1 MSQIIHKSAWQ
12 DVPLST
18 FFYGNVTDYLRT
30 KKSFGSDKVAYIDAE
45 TDEGITYKQLWKL
58 ANGISAVLYH
68 YYGIGHSRAPVA
80 SDHTLGDVVML
91 HAPNSRFFPSLHY
104 GMLDMGCTVTS
115 ASVSYDVADLAH
127 QLRVTDASL
136 VLCYQDKENNVRQA
150 IKEAQKD
157 AAFPG
162 ITHPVRILLIENLLT
177 MACNIS
183 DEKIDQAMSRKF
195 AYSPQECI
203 KRIAYLSMS
212 SGTTGGIPKAVRLT
226 HFNMS
231 SCDTLGTLSTPSFS
245 TGDDIRVAAIVP
257 MTHQYGLTK
266 FIFNMCSS
274 HATTIVH
281 RQFDLVKL
289 LESQKK
295 YKLNRLMLV
304 PPVIV
309 KMAKDPA
316 VEPYIAS
323 LYEHVDF
330 ITTGAAPLPGSAVT
344 NLLTR
349 ITGNPQGI
357 RQSQSDKRPPLTISQ
372 GYGLTETSPLCAVF
386 DPLDPDVDFRSAG
399 KATSHVE
406 IRIVSEDGVDQPKLA
421 LDDLSHLD
429 GMLKRDD
436 PLPVGEVLIRGP
448 MIMDG
453 YHKNRQSSEES
464 FDRSQEDP
472 KTLIHWQDK
481 WLKTGDIGMVDQ
493 KGRLMIVDRNKEMIK
508 SMSKQVA
515 PAELE
520 SLLLN
525 HDQVIDC
532 AVIGVN
538 SDAKATESARA
549 FLVLK
554 DPSYDAVKIKAWL
567 DGQVPSYK
575 RLYGGVVV
583 LKNEQIPKNPS
594 GKILRRILRTRKDDF
609 IQGIDVSKL

>member
-1 MSQIIHKSAWQ
+1 MTQIIHKSAWE
-12 DVPLST
+12 DLPLST
-18 FFYGNVTDYLRT
+18 FYYGNVTDYLRS
-30 KKSFGSDKVAYIDAE
+30 KKSFGSDKIAYIDAE
-45 TDEGITYKQLWKL
+45 TDEGISYKQLWKL

-68 YYGIGHSRAPVA
+68 YYDIGRSRAPIA

-91 HAPNSRFFPSLHY
+91 HAPNSRFFPSMHY
-104 GMLDMGCTVTS
+104 GMLDMGCTITS
-115 ASVSYDVADLAH
+115 ASVSYDIADLAH
-127 QLRVTDASL
+127 QLRVTDATL
-136 VLCYQDKENNVRQA
+136 VLCYLDKENNVRKA

-162 ITHPVRILLIENLLT
+162 ITRPVRVLLIENLLT

-183 DEKIDQAMSRKF
+183 AEKVDFAMSRKF
-195 AYSPQECI
+195 SYSPEECI
-203 KRIAYLSMS
+203 RRIAYLSMS

-226 HFNMS
+226 HFNMA

-266 FIFNMCSS
+266 FLFNMCSA

-316 VEPYIAS
+316 VEPYLSS

-349 ITGNPQGI
+349 ITGNKDGI
-357 RQSQSDKRPPLTISQ
+357 RTNQPGRPPLTISQ

-406 IRIVSEDGVDQPKLA
+406 IRIVSEAGVDQPELK
-421 LDDLSHLD
+421 LDDLTLLD
-429 GMLKRDD
+429 AMLKNDD

-453 YHKNRQSSEES
+453 YHKNRSSTVES
-464 FDRSQEDP
+464 FDVSIEDP
-472 KTLIHWQDK
+472 KTLIHWQTK
-481 WLKTGDIGMVDQ
+481 WLKTGDIGMVDK

-525 HDQVIDC
+525 HDQVVDC

-538 SDAKATESARA
+538 SEAKATESARA

-554 DPSYDAVKIKAWL
+554 DPSYDANKIKQWL
-567 DGQVPSYK
+567 DQQVPSYK

-583 LKNEQIPKNPS
+583 LKGEPIPKNPS
-594 GKILRRILRTRKDDF
+594 GKILRRLLRTRKDDF
-609 IQGIDVSKL
+609 VEGVDVSKL

>member
-1 MSQIIHKSAWQ
+1 MPQIIHKSAWS
-12 DVPLST
+12 DLPLST
-18 FFYGNVTDYLRT
+18 FFYGNVTDYLRS
-30 KKSFGSDKVAYIDAE
+30 KKSFGSDKMAYIDAE
-45 TDEGITYKQLWKL
+45 TDEGITYKQLWNL
-58 ANGISAVLYH
+58 ANGISAVLFH
-68 YYGIGHSRAPVA
+68 NYGIGHSRAPVS

-104 GMLDMGCTVTS
+104 GMLDMGCTITS
-115 ASVSYDVADLAH
+115 ASVSYDVKDLAH

-136 VLCYQDKENNVRQA
+136 VLCYLDKQNNVRQA

-162 ITHPVRILLIENLLT
+162 ISHPVRILLIEDLLT
-177 MACNIS
+177 MASNIS
-183 DEKIDQAMSRKF
+183 AEKISAAMSRRF
-195 AYSPQECI
+195 QYSPKECT

-266 FIFNMCSS
+266 FLFNMCSS

-349 ITGNPQGI
+349 ITGNPEGI
-357 RQSQSDKRPPLTISQ
+357 RHSHPNRPPLTISQ

-406 IRIVSEDGVDQPKLA
+406 IRIVAENGQDQPTLN
-421 LDDLSHLD
+421 LDHLSLLD
-429 GMLKRDD
+429 EMLKRDD

-453 YHKNRQSSEES
+453 YHKNFESSQES
-464 FDRSQEDP
+464 FERSQEDP

-493 KGRLMIVDRNKEMIK
+493 KGRLVIVDRNKEMIK

-532 AVIGVN
+532 AVIG
-538 SDAKATESARA
+538 SKS
-549 FLVLK
+549 
-554 DPSYDAVKIKAWL
+554 
-567 DGQVPSYK
+567 
-575 RLYGGVVV
+575 
-583 LKNEQIPKNPS
+583 
-594 GKILRRILRTRKDDF
+594 RR
-609 IQGIDVSKL
+609 G